1 MNIETIRTKDG
12 IGLKGLFLEVKDS
25 DRVCLFIPGCCG
37 NFVDNDFMRII
48 GLELVKK
55 NYNVLCANTRGSFM
69 MNSSFHPQNLEKPK
83 QIGVAYE
90 HFEDCIYD
98 IDAWIKHLNLKGYK
112 KVDVICHS
120 SGSNKLIYY
129 MNCDVQGKEFINNIV
144 FLSPPDFANRI
155 RCYNDYEDL
164 LREAKENVES
174 GNPNKLIKVHF
185 FYKTSSSFLSMM
197 SSKNFDNLPL
207 VNGETKDFFQY
218 TKIDK
223 PISIIYGSE
232 ENYIK
237 NYRDKLISFANPNT
251 SVECLEIIGADH
263 IYFGKEE
270 IVGKQ
275 IASCLDKNYIQNSKI
290 PLTLRKKLKN
300 NKI

>member
-1 MNIETIRTKDG
+1 
-12 IGLKGLFLEVKDS
+12 
-25 DRVCLFIPGCCG
+25 
-37 NFVDNDFMRII
+37 
-48 GLELVKK
+48 
-55 NYNVLCANTRGSFM
+55 
-69 MNSSFHPQNLEKPK
+69 
-83 QIGVAYE
+83 
-90 HFEDCIYD
+90 
-98 IDAWIKHLNLKGYK
+98 
-112 KVDVICHS
+112 
-120 SGSNKLIYY
+120 

-290 PLTLRKKLKN
+290 PFTLRKKLKN

>member
-1 MNIETIRTKDG
+1 MNIETIRTEDG
-12 IGLKGLFLEVKDS
+12 ICLKGLFLEAKDS

-98 IDAWIKHLNLKGYK
+98 IDAWIKHLILKGYK

-290 PLTLRKKLKN
+290 PFTLRKKLKN

>member
-1 MNIETIRTKDG
+1 MNIETIRTEDG
-12 IGLKGLFLEVKDS
+12 ICLKGLFLEAKDS

-98 IDAWIKHLNLKGYK
+98 IDAWIKQLILKGNK
-112 KVDVICHS
+112 KVELICHS

-290 PLTLRKKLKN
+290 PFTLRKKLKN